1 MARQQALK
9 SRVQE
14 RFNVLR
20 ALRDEI
26 RLDLHLASMGL
37 RDEWKELER
46 KLPDASQAAG
56 QLKGATSKTL
66 DRLASELKQFQA
78 RIRKLGVREA
88 GVARIMTRTV
98 ATCRPSDSLASAV
111 TAMWQGDVGFLPV
124 IGDDGVVVGVLTDRD
139 AAVAACT
146 RGKRMD
152 EVAVETVMT
161 RELVSCTDRD
171 EITDALRVM
180 RARRVRR
187 LPVLDQQGRL
197 VGVVTLADAARA
209 FRGTASAAA
218 PASRKGDAQ
227 GHEAGHIVLTLVEIT
242 EPSRQP
248 ASAPGN

>member
-9 SRVQE
+9 DRLHE
-14 RFNVLR
+14 RFTVLK

-37 RDEWKELER
+37 RDEWKELES
-46 KLPDASQAAG
+46 KLPDPSHAAN

-66 DRLASELKQFQA
+66 DRLAGELRQFQA
-78 RIRKLGVREA
+78 RIHKIGARGS

-98 ATCRPSDSLASAV
+98 ATCRPSDSLAGAV

-124 IGDDGVVVGVLTDRD
+124 IGDDGAVLGVITDRD

-152 EVAVETVMT
+152 ELPVEGVMT
-161 RELVSCTDRD
+161 RDFASCADRD
-171 EITDALRVM
+171 EIGDALAVM

-187 LPVLDQQGRL
+187 LPVLDDGGRL
-197 VGVVTLADAARA
+197 AGVVTLADAARA
-209 FRGTASAAA
+209 FKSPLSRRGEADGNDRQELLATFAA
-218 PASRKGDAQ
+218 
-227 GHEAGHIVLTLVEIT
+227 IT
-242 EPSRQP
+242 EPTHP
-248 ASAPGN
+248 AASAPGN